1 VADLED
7 FEIDQTD
14 RLISTESFSLG
25 VKKIIVVSFEGVE
38 ALSSMSKFTLEIV
51 TKGRALKPSEVLAQ
65 KLTIALRYRGDVR
78 TFSGIIVRFE
88 VLRSAYRG
96 HHLHVIDLAPPA
108 WLLTLNRNCKI
119 FHDVASHDA
128 IGQVLSAGSI
138 TCAPKS
144 VGATREY
151 WVQYCESD
159 FDFVSRLLEEEGLF
173 YRFDHS
179 DANCGMIIGDGS
191 NDYVRAEPEVIEL
204 FDRLESWQPQ
214 YAIGPS
220 AFKHTAWDYKAVS
233 LMDGSVTGLDK
244 AQPPG
249 LSPRAVYEYP
259 GRHETVDEAD
269 RLARTR
275 MEERESEVVWIPA
288 TSDNCLVEPARKFKI
303 KDRSID
309 LPSGG
314 AESDSYVVV
323 RVEHRAQDYT
333 EMPFDGDTRY
343 GNAFEC
349 IPADFDF
356 RPPRRTPRPYIRGPQ
371 TATVTDTPD
380 DLGRAKVKFH
390 WDDSDDSRW
399 VRVAQ
404 VWAYNSM
411 GSQYFPRVGSEVVV
425 EFLDGDPDHP
435 IIVGMVY
442 NGKNKPPFGVPD
454 NKTQSGIRGANW
466 GSDGVADTS
475 NELRFE
481 DKSGSEEIYVHAQK
495 DFRRVV
501 VNDDKLTVEQGDRTL
516 EIQQGNVKETV
527 DQGNHTTTISMG
539 NHATEVSMG
548 NHSVKVDVGKSSVDA
563 MQSITLTVGGN
574 SVTIDQTGV
583 TIKGLMISIE
593 GQTTTDVKG
602 LMTTVNG
609 DAMLTLK
616 GGITMIN

>member
-1 VADLED
+1 
-7 FEIDQTD
+7 
-14 RLISTESFSLG
+14 
-25 VKKIIVVSFEGVE
+25 
-38 ALSSMSKFTLEIV
+38 
-51 TKGRALKPSEVLAQ
+51 
-65 KLTIALRYRGDVR
+65 
-78 TFSGIIVRFE
+78 
-88 VLRSAYRG
+88 
-96 HHLHVIDLAPPA
+96 
-108 WLLTLNRNCKI
+108 
-119 FHDVASHDA
+119 
-128 IGQVLSAGSI
+128 
-138 TCAPKS
+138 
-144 VGATREY
+144 
-151 WVQYCESD
+151 VQYSESD
-159 FDFVSRLLEEEGLF
+159 FDFVSRLLEEDGLF

-179 DANCGMIIGDGS
+179 DEACGLIIGDGS

-204 FDRLESWQPQ
+204 FDRLASWQPQ

-249 LSPRAVYEYP
+249 LSPRSIFEYP

-269 RLARTR
+269 RLARAR
-275 MEERESEVVWIPA
+275 MEERESELVWIPA

-309 LPSGG
+309 LPSQGG
-314 AESDSYVVV
+314 ESDSYVVI
-323 RVEHRAQDYT
+323 RVDHRAQDFT
-333 EMPFDGDTRY
+333 EMPFEGDTRY
-343 GNAFEC
+343 ANTFDC

-380 DLGRAKVKFH
+380 EFGRAKVKFH

-411 GSQYFPRVGSEVVV
+411 GSQYFPRIGSEVVV

-442 NGKNKPPFGVPD
+442 NGKNKPPFEVPD

-481 DKSGSEEIYVHAQK
+481 DKSGSEEIYIHAQK

-501 VNDDKLTVEQGDRTL
+501 VNDDNLTVQQGNRTL
-516 EIQQGNVKETV
+516 DIQQGNVKETV
-527 DQGNHTTTISMG
+527 DQGNHTTTISTG

-548 NHSVKVDVGKSSVDA
+548 NHSVKVDAGKSSVDA

-583 TIKGLMISIE
+583 TIKGLMISIQ
-593 GQTTTDVKG
+593 GQTTTEMKG